1 MWQQWKSTDCPVS
14 GIIFQEGGHYRI
26 NQHPRCF
33 KWDELVEMPI
43 QAMDKLRE
51 REREKKKENTD
62 KKSAICFWSS
72 IILNVS
78 GLHMSY

>member
-51 REREKKKENTD
+51 REREREKKKRTRTKNLQ
-62 KKSAICFWSS
+62 SAF
-72 IILNVS
+72 
-78 GLHMSY
+78 GLLSF